1 MTNAA
6 ENQTID
12 QANGKKSNPPTH
24 VVKVRHGYGK
34 NASYERIGVAWQK
47 ESGAL
52 YVKLHGTQ
60 IVSDFS
66 LYELQG
72 ENASENQ
79 D

>member
-1 MTNAA
+1 MA
-6 ENQTID
+6 EQT
-12 QANGKKSNPPTH
+12 NGKKSNPPTH

-47 ESGAL
+47 ENGAL

-66 LYELQG
+66 LYELPG
-72 ENASENQ
+72 EGASENP